1 MASNHLDDEQSQRK
15 KFACFI
21 LAALLLFVAAR
32 FGWSLLR
39 SPPQLTRA
47 PEVFNT
53 VDALF
58 TAVTAHDANRLAD
71 CEQRLKSYHT
81 SGKLNSAAWK
91 RLSGVITTARAGRW
105 EPAARTLYDFIQG
118 QRGDRRA

>member
-1 MASNHLDDEQSQRK
+1 MASKHPDEEQNQRNR
-15 KFACFI
+15 FALFI
-21 LAALLLFVAAR
+21 LAALLLFLAAR
-32 FGWSLLR
+32 FGWSLLL

-47 PEVFNT
+47 PEVFHT
-53 VDALF
+53 VDALY
-58 TAVTAHDANRLAD
+58 TAVTAHDPNRLAE

-118 QRGDRRA
+118 QRGDRPA